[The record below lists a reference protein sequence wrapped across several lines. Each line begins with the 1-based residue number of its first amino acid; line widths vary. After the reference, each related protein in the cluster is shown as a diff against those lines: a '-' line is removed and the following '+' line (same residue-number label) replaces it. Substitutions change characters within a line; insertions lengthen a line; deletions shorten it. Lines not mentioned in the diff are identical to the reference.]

1 MTEATDLESAVP
13 VVAAAPESA
22 IGASHVSRAGVVLFT
37 VLLPTLAVLFLY
49 HLVAFWPP
57 ATTGAS
63 ADKTVDYFGIWEV
76 EVSRET
82 ILFVVVAFSGALG
95 GLIHSLRSLVT
106 YVGHRR
112 LLWSWVPY
120 YLTLPVIGA
129 LGGTVFYIVFRAGL
143 FSPSTS
149 ADEASPFGFA
159 AVALLVGLFS
169 QQALEKLR
177 ELASNLFTAVPPG
190 DDHFEEVD
198 ERRPQHE
205 AKR

>member
-13 VVAAAPESA
+13 VVAAAPEST
-22 IGASHVSRAGVVLFT
+22 IGAAHVSRAGVVLFT
-37 VLLPTLAVLFLY
+37 VLLPALAVLFLY
-49 HLVAFWPP
+49 HLWAFWPAP
-57 ATTGAS
+57 TAGGAS
-63 ADKTVDYFGIWEV
+63 AEKTVDYLGLWKL

-82 ILFVVVAFSGALG
+82 VLFVVVALAGALG
-95 GLIHSLRSLVT
+95 GLIHALRSLVT

-112 LLWSWVPY
+112 LLWSWAPF

-169 QQALEKLR
+169 EQALEKLR
-177 ELASNLFTAVPPG
+177 ELAGNLFTSVPPG
-190 DDHFEEVD
+190 DDHFERVD
-198 ERRPQHE
+198 ERPRDRD
-205 AKR
+205 AS